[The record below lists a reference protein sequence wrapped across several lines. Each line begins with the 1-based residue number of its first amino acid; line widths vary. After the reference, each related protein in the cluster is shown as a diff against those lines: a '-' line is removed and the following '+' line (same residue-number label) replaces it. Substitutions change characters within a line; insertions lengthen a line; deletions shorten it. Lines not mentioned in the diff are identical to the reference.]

1 MLRRKAYEN
10 LLEWKKTKQNET
22 LLIKGA
28 RQIGKTFLVRQFGQN
43 EYKSF
48 IEINFLK
55 NPDFKAI
62 FEGELTADE
71 IYKRISAHI
80 PSVKLINGST
90 QKIKV
95 EAGTQSGSIITL
107 RGKGLPML
115 NSYGNGNLYIKIGV
129 WIPKRLS
136 RDSKELAE
144 AIRRNPDFVPN
155 PNKEDKSFFDRIKD
169 IFD

>member
-43 EYKSF
+43 EYESF

-71 IYKRISAHI
+71 IFKRISAHI
-80 PSVKLINGST
+80 PSVKFIKGST
-90 QKIKV
+90 LIFLDEIQKC
-95 EAGTQSGSIITL
+95 
-107 RGKGLPML
+107 
-115 NSYGNGNLYIKIGV
+115 
-129 WIPKRLS
+129 S
-136 RDSKELAE
+136 RA
-144 AIRRNPDFVPN
+144 RT
-155 PNKEDKSFFDRIKD
+155 
-169 IFD
+169 

>member
-80 PSVKLINGST
+80 PSVKLIKGST
-90 QKIKV
+90 LIFLDEIQKCSKARTSLICCAICQWQTPNLIK
-95 EAGTQSGSIITL
+95 
-107 RGKGLPML
+107 K
-115 NSYGNGNLYIKIGV
+115 K
-129 WIPKRLS
+129 KR
-136 RDSKELAE
+136 
-144 AIRRNPDFVPN
+144 F
-155 PNKEDKSFFDRIKD
+155 
-169 IFD
+169 

>member
-55 NPDFKAI
+55 NPDFKSI

-80 PSVKLINGST
+80 PSVKF
-90 QKIKV
+90 IK
-95 EAGTQSGSIITL
+95 EA
-107 RGKGLPML
+107 R
-115 NSYGNGNLYIKIGV
+115 
-129 WIPKRLS
+129 
-136 RDSKELAE
+136 
-144 AIRRNPDFVPN
+144 
-155 PNKEDKSFFDRIKD
+155 
-169 IFD
+169 